1 MDIVITEWAL
11 QAYLDLKSQQ
21 AFTDQEYWAQ
31 IRPDVELLR
40 AGIPSPHPKFALPNF
55 WGAATDLSGNVV
67 PGGFK
72 MKWHNVGPGRV
83 QLRVCVALIGGHA
96 YLCRAYVK
104 DSDATDKREVGKFK
118 GYLQLIRQG
127 RFIERGRL

>member
-11 QAYLDLKSQQ
+11 QAYLDLKAQQ
-21 AFTDQEYWAQ
+21 AFTGQEYWQ
-31 IRPDVELLR
+31 RIRPDVELLR
-40 AGIPSPHPKFALPNF
+40 DGVPSPHPQFAGHGF
-55 WGAATDLSGNVV
+55 WSQATDLSGGSV
-67 PGGFK
+67 PDGFR

-83 QLRVCVALIGGHA
+83 QLRLCIGLLRGHA

-104 DSDATDKREVGKFK
+104 DSDATDKREIAKLK
-118 GYLQLIRQG
+118 SHLQHIRQG